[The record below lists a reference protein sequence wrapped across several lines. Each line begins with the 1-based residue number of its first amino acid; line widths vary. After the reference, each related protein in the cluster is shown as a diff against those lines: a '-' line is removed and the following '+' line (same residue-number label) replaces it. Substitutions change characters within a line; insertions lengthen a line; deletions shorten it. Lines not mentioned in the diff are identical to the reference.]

1 MLKSGTPLAA
11 RLRASGRVAAAVL
24 AAGLLASC
32 AAAPTSTTKE
42 HFSEAE
48 YGVPASPRMVA
59 HGRPVPKGGGRY
71 LVGEPYRVAGKTY
84 VPRDNPG
91 YSAVGLASWYGSSFH
106 GRKTANGEVYDMND
120 LTAAH
125 PTLPL
130 PSYARVT
137 NLSNGRSVVV
147 RVNDRG
153 PFKSKRIIDVSSTV
167 AAVLDF
173 KRAGVARVKVDYVGP
188 ARMDGLDRKMLLAS
202 YRAPGRPVSGTM
214 IASSAVP
221 SGGLVLASAPL
232 PRMKA
237 FDSGGVGEPMALA
250 PIPAALTLED
260 PLAPLILRT
269 GFASSY
275 LPTDHFSKA
284 QEAAAGLAAAGSRA
298 AAQPPGAVA
307 TVQIGAFA
315 DPSNAMRVGA
325 RFAKYGK
332 VAFADQTAG
341 ARSVRVV
348 RVVVVGSAAVK
359 AVIEA
364 AGAAGLSGAFV
375 VVHR

>member
-1 MLKSGTPLAA
+1 
-11 RLRASGRVAAAVL
+11 
-24 AAGLLASC
+24 LLASC
-32 AAAPTSTTKE
+32 AAAPTSRTKE

-48 YGVPASPRMVA
+48 YGVPASPRLVA

-71 LVGEPYRVAGKTY
+71 LVGNPYRVAGKTY

-188 ARMDGLDRKMLLAS
+188 ARMDGLDRNMLLAS
-202 YRAPGRPVSGTM
+202 YRAPGRPASGTM
-214 IASSAVP
+214 IASNAAP

-232 PRMKA
+232 PRMKT
-237 FDSGGVGEPMALA
+237 SGGVGEPIAPV

-275 LPTDHFSKA
+275 LPTDHFTKA

-298 AAQPPGAVA
+298 AARSSGAA
-307 TVQIGAFA
+307 TTVQIGAFA
-315 DPSNAMRVGA
+315 DPSNAMRVGT
-325 RFAKYGK
+325 RFSKYGK
-332 VAFADQTAG
+332 VAFADQMAG
-341 ARSVRVV
+341 ERSVRVV
-348 RVVVVGSAAVK
+348 RVVVVGNAAVK

-375 VVHR
+375 LAH